1 MNRRLSGSTASRRDQ
16 TPTPDDRSDNAQLL
30 KSSPQAGLARIGEDL
45 LMSQRSTAPTAADF
59 TRLLWTYQDDEERRK
74 IQRYFTPNESDTF
87 IGVRMGQ
94 VFDLAK
100 TFIDTPPAELEKL
113 LESPIHEARAG
124 ALSIMSK
131 QATAKTTPESRRT
144 ELFDLYLRRHDRIDN
159 WDLVDLAAPNVIG
172 NHLLSRPR
180 DILYELARSSN
191 PWERRTAIYSTLA
204 FVRRGETAET
214 MAIATIL
221 VNDPH
226 DLVQKPTGGMLR
238 EAGKKDQ
245 PALRAFLDEHAAT
258 MPRVTL
264 RYAVERLHPAQR
276 TLYLAA
282 GKAR

>member
-1 MNRRLSGSTASRRDQ
+1 M
-16 TPTPDDRSDNAQLL
+16 
-30 KSSPQAGLARIGEDL
+30 IGEDL
-45 LMSQRSTAPTAADF
+45 LMSQPPAELNAAEF

-74 IQRYFTPNESDTF
+74 IQRYFTPNQSDTF
-87 IGVRMGQ
+87 LGVRMGQ

-100 TFIDTPPAELEKL
+100 TFIDTTPAELERL

-131 QATAKTTPESRRT
+131 QAVATKTPDSRRT

-172 NHLLSRPR
+172 NHLRRRPR
-180 DILYELARSSN
+180 DILYELARSAN

-204 FVRRGETAET
+204 FVRRGETADT
-214 MAIATIL
+214 IAIATIL
-221 VNDPH
+221 VDDPH

-238 EAGKKDQ
+238 EAGKKDE
-245 PALRAFLDEHAAT
+245 PALRAFLDKHAAT
-258 MPRVTL
+258 MPRITL
-264 RYAVERLHPAQR
+264 RYAIERLDPAQR
-276 TLYLAA
+276 TKYLAT

>member
-1 MNRRLSGSTASRRDQ
+1 MTQEPASWTAEEFTRRLRTFQS
-16 TPTPDDRSDNAQLL
+16 
-30 KSSPQAGLARIGEDL
+30 
-45 LMSQRSTAPTAADF
+45 
-59 TRLLWTYQDDEERRK
+59 DDELRK
-74 IQRYFTPNESDTF
+74 IKRYFTSDNDDF
-87 IGVRMGQ
+87 IGVRMLN
-94 VFDLAK
+94 VFELAK
-100 TFIDTPPAELEKL
+100 IFIATPPAELEKL

-131 QATAKTTPESRRT
+131 QAAARTTPESRRT

-172 NHLLSRPR
+172 NHLRARPR

-204 FVRRGETAET
+204 FVRLGEITDT
-214 MAIATIL
+214 IAIASIL

-226 DLVQKPTGGMLR
+226 DLVRKPTGGMLR
-238 EAGKKDQ
+238 EAGKQDQ

-264 RYAVERLHPAQR
+264 RYAVERLDPALR
-276 TLYLAA
+276 TQYLAA
-282 GKAR
+282 RQAR